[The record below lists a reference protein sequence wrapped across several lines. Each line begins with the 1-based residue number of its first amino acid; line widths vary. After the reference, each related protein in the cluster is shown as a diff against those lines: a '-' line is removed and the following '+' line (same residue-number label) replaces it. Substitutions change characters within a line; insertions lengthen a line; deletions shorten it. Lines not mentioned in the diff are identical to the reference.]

1 MKQYN
6 FLTNS
11 YEAQGATGAPES
23 RSKPEAQYRLT
34 DPSTSA
40 DAAYS
45 VARATVNHRVQVLKA
60 LKRFGP
66 GTQEDMAY
74 FTNLRVD
81 QAWRRLSELKN
92 QGFIRD
98 SGKRRVG
105 RSGRKQ
111 IIWEV
116 V

>member
-11 YEAQGATGAPES
+11 YEVREPLGASES
-23 RSKPEAQYRLT
+23 RSRPEAQYRLT

-45 VARATVNHRVQVLKA
+45 VAKATVKHRVQVLTA

-66 GTQEDMAY
+66 GTQEDVAY

-92 QGFIRD
+92 QGLIRD